1 MYFLSDPKLLNTA
14 LTRAQSLIA
23 VVGDPFSLRTVGKCQ
38 GLWED
43 FIKRCSDDGKLF
55 GIEHDELED
64 SISQTGLNVNAA
76 EFVPTAVT
84 AVTTTNQQLAT
95 DPGDSLS
102 EESLQENNFDIQLK
116 SEDSTFSAE
125 KTCSSVKYDSHDD
138 TKHCISDEILPEE
151 EECESTSEGNDA
163 GDEMSEND
171 DLGNA
176 DDFAE
181 FNNVDDTVPPINR
194 DPIIQ
199 ALKKKCEDK
208 VLQQRLKGKERNG
221 QNKKDGRDLSVDSE
235 QDKEKMMNYH
245 HENDNHADKKIS
257 GSKIV
262 HEDIKMK
269 TKKGKTQ
276 IFLVNINHRY
286 SERTERL
293 ISQPKVHYQ
302 ERLEPEYLDRLL
314 RDDPNLYRE
323 CTLKVSNEGVRS
335 MYGELRDVDSEDIL
349 IERNTRQCFDRDR
362 VVVKLSEKVFDDNDK
377 KQGSST
383 EIRGTICGVRHHAI
397 NLRERQFVCTISREN
412 PRLMFPIN
420 KSMTPIA
427 NLTDVSIRGVP
438 IYKRVQ
444 SGEKAVRV
452 ETLSFQ
458 EAFSGKYLFV
468 VQYLQWRREFPFPL
482 GAVTKKFPK
491 GNNRVDAFKLLNAEY
506 QLKEDFPIEVI
517 KEVERESQI
526 NSWDTVPLCERQSR
540 QMVVNAFT
548 IDPQG
553 SRALDDALTIEELT
567 SNLYKVGVHIADV
580 SFFVRQGCKIDQEA
594 KKRASSYFR
603 GHGHGEVPMLPA
615 ELSHNICSLLPN
627 KERRAV
633 SVYMIMDKDGR
644 IHEEE
649 RLDFSRNIVKSQ
661 CRLTYSQAQ
670 QVILGNS
677 ICCSFE
683 DGQIT
688 SQIAESVRLL
698 SSLAQK
704 RRKQRLGDG
713 SYFHFDHPD
722 RNEDLEA
729 HELVEEMMIL
739 ANTLVARYL
748 VSKTKLVPLRI
759 QLPPKSHKF
768 DEWRG
773 KFGNCARLS
782 VSLSR
787 HLSAPQD
794 SENVE
799 SILVPKSTWNSI
811 ASALRQ
817 CDYRKVKLSI
827 CNDNVFPQL
836 AIANSSLNKLR
847 RKAEDVTTAEVEEE
861 YRMHWSLNV
870 REYTRFT
877 SPIRRYFDIVV
888 HRLLLETV
896 GQEAVEDDLKGV
908 YRRCSLLSDMSSKFE
923 KECGRVQ
930 LAEELRLANCEFS
943 AIVETIERDFITLHL
958 VSDANQFLSPKQ
970 RKLMIS
976 HLGPVAQPNLDESSK
991 TLQLKWKLRIY
1002 EASTENIDWAKQL
1015 ISSKERDDHLCQ
1027 DTKELVEFLS
1037 LNLECTSSGYRVPGN
1052 LWLKVLNAVKDDDE
1066 SRLSDRLREIDELIA
1081 REREERKRMSVKGFL
1096 NTKARKECIKDET
1109 ESNHDDDNDDDDD
1122 DKEEED
1128 KIGDAN
1134 GNGDDD
1140 YDDDNKDSEE
1150 NDVDGYTENGDD
1162 DDDDEEDKIGDAY
1175 LNDGEEEDDDDDTD
1189 NGDHDNEDDD
1199 ADEYKICDANLNYGG
1214 DDDDDD
1220 DVDDNDDDDDDND
1233 DDDDDDDDDS
1243 SSQEENDNN
1252 EMDSEE
1258 NTKKKDAMD
1267 KKSKHF
1273 VEISLELQVAD
1284 TVSIQLSANNA
1295 GAMISPEIQCLK
1307 LSPNVEIC
1315 IEHRKFP
1322 DKCFSVI
1329 ASGEACRQRYKT
1341 IRGYVNA
1348 WRPVVSMEAATVSVK
1363 NDDTFILQNLKVK
1376 WRRVPNGKFVGEFQ
1390 LDEKYCKTRHI
1401 EILTGD
1407 YACVRVSCPGYYS
1420 RKELASSSENDSEY
1434 ETASDGE
1441 GYKENVSLAGIR
1453 ANKKSCWVAHCN
1465 LKVVNDNDNDDK
1477 GNNNEID
1484 KGKKTKKK
1492 TDAMD
1497 SKDCA
1502 EKSSKKYV
1510 LKLFQHSMDFSDVL
1524 KQEKNM
1530 ICTVEI
1536 IKRTIP
1542 FRYFLGVVIIII
1554 IIIIIT

>member
-14 LTRAQSLIA
+14 LTRAQSLIV

-102 EESLQENNFDIQLK
+102 EESLQENNFDVQLK
-116 SEDSTFSAE
+116 SEDSTFSAK

-138 TKHCISDEILPEE
+138 TKHSISDEIAPEE

-181 FNNVDDTVPPINR
+181 FSNVDDTVPPINR

-199 ALKKKCEDK
+199 ALKKKREDK
-208 VLQQRLKGKERNG
+208 ALQQRLKGKERNG
-221 QNKKDGRDLSVDSE
+221 ENKEDRRDLSVDSE
-235 QDKEKMMNYH
+235 QDKEKMMSYH
-245 HENDNHADKKIS
+245 HENGNHADKKIS
-257 GSKIV
+257 GSEIV

-276 IFLVNINHRY
+276 IFLVNIMHRY

-377 KQGSST
+377 KWGSST

-444 SGEKAVRV
+444 SDEKAVRV

-506 QLKEDFPIEVI
+506 QLKDDFPIEVI

-526 NSWDTVPLCERQSR
+526 NRWDTLPLCERQSR
-540 QMVVNAFT
+540 QTVVNAFT
-548 IDPQG
+548 IDPPG

-580 SFFVRQGCKIDQEA
+580 SFFVRQGCKIDLEA

-603 GHGHGEVPMLPA
+603 GHGHGEVPMLPG
-615 ELSHNICSLLPN
+615 ELSYNICSLLPN

-649 RLDFSRNIVKSQ
+649 RLNFSRNIVKSQ

-722 RNEDLEA
+722 RNEDLDA

-739 ANTLVARYL
+739 ANTLVAKYL

-759 QLPPKSHKF
+759 QLPPKTHKF
-768 DEWRG
+768 DEWRE

-787 HLSAPQD
+787 HLPAPQE

-799 SILVPKSTWNSI
+799 PILVPKSTWNSI

-817 CDYRKVKLSI
+817 CDYREVKLLL

-847 RKAEDVTTAEVEEE
+847 RKAEDVTAAEVEEE

-896 GQEAVEDDLKGV
+896 DQEVEEDDLKGV

-923 KECGRVQ
+923 KQCGRVQ
-930 LAEELRLANCEFS
+930 LAEELRLANCELP
-943 AIVETIERDFITLHL
+943 AIVEMIERDFITLHL

-970 RKLMIS
+970 RKLKIS
-976 HLGPVAQPNLDESSK
+976 HLGPVAQPSLDESSK
-991 TLQLKWKLRIY
+991 TLKLKWKLRIY
-1002 EASTENIDWAKQL
+1002 EASIENIDWAKQL
-1015 ISSKERDDHLCQ
+1015 ISSKEHDDHLCQ
-1027 DTKELVEFLS
+1027 DTKKLVEFLS

-1052 LWLKVLNAVKDDDE
+1052 LWLKVLNAVRDNDE
-1066 SRLSDRLREIDELIA
+1066 SRLSGRLQEIDELIA
-1081 REREERKRMSVKGFL
+1081 KEEEERIRTTVKVFSKTEAG
-1096 NTKARKECIKDET
+1096 KECIKDET
-1109 ESNHDDDNDDDDD
+1109 ESD
-1122 DKEEED
+1122 
-1128 KIGDAN
+1128 
-1134 GNGDDD
+1134 
-1140 YDDDNKDSEE
+1140 
-1150 NDVDGYTENGDD
+1150 DD
-1162 DDDDEEDKIGDAY
+1162 DDDDEEEDDKIGDA
-1175 LNDGEEEDDDDDTD
+1175 ND
-1189 NGDHDNEDDD
+1189 NG
-1199 ADEYKICDANLNYGG
+1199 
-1214 DDDDDD
+1214 
-1220 DVDDNDDDDDDND
+1220 DNDDDDDNKDSSHEENDDDSYTDNGDDDND
-1233 DDDDDDDDDS
+1233 DDVSDKDKISDPNLNDGGDDDDS

-1252 EMDSEE
+1252 EMDREE
-1258 NTKKKDAMD
+1258 KTKKKDAMD
-1267 KKSKHF
+1267 ENCKHF

-1295 GAMISPEIQCLK
+1295 EAMISPQIQCFK

-1329 ASGEACRQRYKT
+1329 ASGEACRQRYNT
-1341 IRGYVNA
+1341 IRAYVDA
-1348 WRPVVSMEAATVSVK
+1348 WRPVLFMEAATASVK

-1376 WRRVPNGKFVGEFQ
+1376 WRREPKGKFVGEFQ
-1390 LDEKYCKTRHI
+1390 LDEKFCKNRHI
-1401 EILTGD
+1401 EIFTGD
-1407 YACVRVSCPGYYS
+1407 YACVRISCPEYYS

-1441 GYKENVSLAGIR
+1441 GYKENVSLDRIR
-1453 ANKKSCWVAHCN
+1453 ADKKSCWISHCN
-1465 LKVVNDNDNDDK
+1465 LKVVNADGSDDK
-1477 GNNNEID
+1477 NNNNEID
-1484 KGKKTKKK
+1484 KEKKNKKI
-1492 TDAMD
+1492 DAMD
-1497 SKDCA
+1497 S
-1502 EKSSKKYV
+1502 EGYQQKKYV
-1510 LKLFQHSMDFSDVL
+1510 AKLFQHSMDFSDVL

-1530 ICTVEI
+1530 ICTMEI

-1542 FRYFLGVVIIII
+1542 FRYFLITFIIHV
-1554 IIIIIT
+1554 